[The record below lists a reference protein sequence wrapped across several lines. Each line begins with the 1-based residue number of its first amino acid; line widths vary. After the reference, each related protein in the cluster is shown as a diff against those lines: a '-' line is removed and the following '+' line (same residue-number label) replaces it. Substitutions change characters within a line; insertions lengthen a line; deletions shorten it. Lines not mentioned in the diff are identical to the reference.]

1 MRLFVVLNLITA
13 EQRAF
18 SYYNGVD
25 SVYLWRLATINFQG
39 VPVWFGSAH
48 RSDWNW
54 FSSGFEVCLPLS
66 CGRKQFA
73 AKLPH
78 GIACWFPVIPFLHE
92 CVCVWQDNCVFIW
105 NFRYISLNGSV
116 DFRLFCATIWFFP
129 PWKAFDCFLLS
140 YYSIAFVMGAEL
152 NSLLQQWLLPLCSFN
167 KRVFIKQA
175 FHTQCYGK
183 CQLINSI
190 NSLACRT

>member
-1 MRLFVVLNLITA
+1 MGNIYSAAKVKHANTRRNRQF
-13 EQRAF
+13 
-18 SYYNGVD
+18 Y
-25 SVYLWRLATINFQG
+25 ATVNPIGGN
-39 VPVWFGSAH
+39 
-48 RSDWNW
+48 
-54 FSSGFEVCLPLS
+54 
-66 CGRKQFA
+66 QFA
-73 AKLPH
+73 QQTEREWMPSDGKL
-78 GIACWFPVIPFLHE
+78 ISSAVLACWFPVIPFLHE